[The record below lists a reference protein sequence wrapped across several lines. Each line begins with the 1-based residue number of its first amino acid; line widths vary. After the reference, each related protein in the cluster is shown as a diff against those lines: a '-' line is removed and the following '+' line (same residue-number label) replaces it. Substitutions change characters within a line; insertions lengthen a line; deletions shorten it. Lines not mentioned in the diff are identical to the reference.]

1 MPAYLIAD
9 IELKDSAAYQGY
21 VREVSRLIERHGGT
35 YLARGGQVETI
46 EGEWAPRRLVI
57 VRFPDMQAIRD
68 FFADP
73 DYQSVAEIRWKT
85 ATSNIVAVD
94 GVE

>member
-9 IELKDSAAYQGY
+9 IELKDSAAYQSY
-21 VREVSRLIERHGGT
+21 VREVPRLIERHGGT
-35 YLARGGQVETI
+35 YLARGGEVEII
-46 EGEWAPRRLVI
+46 EGAWTPRRLVL

-73 DYQSVAEIRWKT
+73 EYQPLAAVRWK
-85 ATSNIVAVD
+85 AAESNVVALD
-94 GVE
+94 GIA